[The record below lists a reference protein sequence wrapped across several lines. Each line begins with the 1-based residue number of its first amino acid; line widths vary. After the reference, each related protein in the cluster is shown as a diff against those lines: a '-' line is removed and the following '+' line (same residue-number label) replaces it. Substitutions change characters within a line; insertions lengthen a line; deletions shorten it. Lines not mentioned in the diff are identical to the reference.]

1 MANKIYYLIH
11 FDNKTNRNVTPS
23 AITKGKYVA
32 SALASCSSEVEIV
45 SLAYP
50 TKDSQDEVYYQV
62 SENVICHL
70 FKGKYS
76 NNRIIRYLNHKLYD
90 KKIRKYLKQNV
101 KKDDIIVVYHSLA
114 NMKLVKYIKKN
125 ITDKIVYEVEEI
137 YGDVI
142 NDEKTKTKE
151 LKAFKNASS
160 YIFSND
166 YLNSIINTKQLPY
179 VTCYGTYE
187 IPTLY
192 KEAFNDNLI
201 HCLYAGTLAQN
212 KGALNAINVAKYLP
226 NNYLIH
232 ILGFGSEKDIAD
244 IKNAVNEVNNSYGT
258 TKVIYEG
265 LKLNEEYL
273 KFIQKCQIGLCTQN
287 IDAAFNTTS
296 FPSKILSYMS
306 NGLEVV
312 GVNIAAIKNSKVG
325 QYIQFYNVP
334 DEKEIANAILNK
346 KLNLIPYK
354 EALDNGWHISPIICE
369 YNQYPNINLNNK
381 TNNVDVVKELDK
393 EFKED
398 LKDMLVKYE

>member
-101 KKDDIIVVYHSLA
+101 KKDDIVVVYHSLA

-142 NDEKTKTKE
+142 NDEKAKIKE
-151 LKAFKNASS
+151 LKTFKNASS

-192 KEAFNDNLI
+192 KESFNDNLI

-334 DEKEIANAILNK
+334 DEKEIANAILN
-346 KLNLIPYK
+346 
-354 EALDNGWHISPIICE
+354 
-369 YNQYPNINLNNK
+369 INLNNK

>member
-50 TKDSQDEVYYQV
+50 TKDSQDEVYCQV

-334 DEKEIANAILNK
+334 DEKEIANAILN
-346 KLNLIPYK
+346 
-354 EALDNGWHISPIICE
+354 
-369 YNQYPNINLNNK
+369 INLNNK

>member
-101 KKDDIIVVYHSLA
+101 KKDDIVVVYHSLA

-142 NDEKTKTKE
+142 NDEKTKIKE
-151 LKAFKNASS
+151 LKTFKNASS

-201 HCLYAGTLAQN
+201 HCLYAGTLDCQ
-212 KGALNAINVAKYLP
+212 KQGAAIAINTARYLP
-226 NNYLIH
+226 NNYIIH
-232 ILGFGSEKDIAD
+232 ILGFGTSQDLSYT
-244 IKNAVNEVNNSYGT
+244 KNLIDEINKQYGV

-265 LKLNEEYL
+265 IKLNEEYL
-273 KFIQKCQIGLCTQN
+273 KFIQKCQIGLSTQN
-287 IDAAFNTTS
+287 MDASFNDTS

-312 GVNIAAIKNSKVG
+312 SANIGVVKNSKIS
-325 QYIQFYNVP
+325 QYIHFYEVQ
-334 DEKEIANAILNK
+334 DEKEIANVIL
-346 KLNLIPYK
+346 
-354 EALDNGWHISPIICE
+354 
-369 YNQYPNINLNNK
+369 NINLNAK
-381 TNNVDVVKELDK
+381 SNNVDVVKELDK

-398 LKDMLVKYE
+398 LKAMLVKYE

>member
-101 KKDDIIVVYHSLA
+101 KKDDIVVVYHSLA

-142 NDEKTKTKE
+142 NDEKAKIKE
-151 LKAFKNASS
+151 LKTFKNASS

-201 HCLYAGTLAQN
+201 HCLYAGTLDCQ
-212 KGALNAINVAKYLP
+212 KQGAAIAINTARYLP
-226 NNYLIH
+226 NNYIIH
-232 ILGFGSEKDIAD
+232 ILGFGTSQDLSYT
-244 IKNAVNEVNNSYGT
+244 KNLIDEINKQYGV

-265 LKLNEEYL
+265 VKLNEEYL
-273 KFIQKCQIGLCTQN
+273 KFIQKCQIGLSTQN
-287 IDAAFNTTS
+287 MDASFNDTS

-312 GVNIAAIKNSKVG
+312 SANIGVVKNSKIS
-325 QYIQFYNVP
+325 QYIHFYEVQ
-334 DEKEIANAILNK
+334 DEKAIANVIL
-346 KLNLIPYK
+346 
-354 EALDNGWHISPIICE
+354 
-369 YNQYPNINLNNK
+369 NINLNAK
-381 TNNVDVVKELDK
+381 SNNVDVVKELDK

-398 LKDMLVKYE
+398 LKAMLVKYE

>member
-1 MANKIYYLIH
+1 MADKIYYLIH

-142 NDEKTKTKE
+142 NDEKAKIKE

-334 DEKEIANAILNK
+334 DEKEIANAILN
-346 KLNLIPYK
+346 
-354 EALDNGWHISPIICE
+354 
-369 YNQYPNINLNNK
+369 INLNNK
-381 TNNVDVVKELDK
+381 TSNVDVVKELDK

>member
-32 SALASCSSEVEIV
+32 SALASCSSKVEIV

-101 KKDDIIVVYHSLA
+101 KKDDIVVVYHSLA

-142 NDEKTKTKE
+142 NDEKTKIKE
-151 LKAFKNASS
+151 LKTFKNASS

-201 HCLYAGTLAQN
+201 HCLYAGTLDRQ
-212 KGALNAINVAKYLP
+212 KQGAAIAINTARYLP
-226 NNYLIH
+226 NNYIIH
-232 ILGFGSEKDIAD
+232 ILGFGTSQDLSYT
-244 IKNAVNEVNNSYGT
+244 KNLIDEINKQYGV

-265 LKLNEEYL
+265 VKLNEEYL
-273 KFIQKCQIGLCTQN
+273 KFIQKCQIGLSTQN
-287 IDAAFNTTS
+287 MDASFNDTS

-312 GVNIAAIKNSKVG
+312 SANIGVVKNSKIS
-325 QYIQFYNVP
+325 QYIHFYEVQ
-334 DEKEIANAILNK
+334 DEKEIANVIL
-346 KLNLIPYK
+346 
-354 EALDNGWHISPIICE
+354 
-369 YNQYPNINLNNK
+369 NINLNAK
-381 TNNVDVVKELDK
+381 SNNVDVVKELDK

-398 LKDMLVKYE
+398 LKAMLVKYE

>member
-114 NMKLVKYIKKN
+114 NMKLVKYIKKD

-142 NDEKTKTKE
+142 NDEKAKIKE

-334 DEKEIANAILNK
+334 DEKEIANAILN
-346 KLNLIPYK
+346 
-354 EALDNGWHISPIICE
+354 
-369 YNQYPNINLNNK
+369 INLNNK

>member
-101 KKDDIIVVYHSLA
+101 KKDDIVVVYHSLA

-142 NDEKTKTKE
+142 NDEKAKTKE
-151 LKAFKNASS
+151 LKTFKNASS

-201 HCLYAGTLAQN
+201 HCLYAGTLDCQ
-212 KGALNAINVAKYLP
+212 KQGAAIAINTARYLP
-226 NNYLIH
+226 NNYIIH
-232 ILGFGSEKDIAD
+232 ILGFGTSQDLSYT
-244 IKNAVNEVNNSYGT
+244 KNLIDEINKQYGV

-265 LKLNEEYL
+265 VKLNEEYL
-273 KFIQKCQIGLCTQN
+273 KFIQKCQIGLSTQN
-287 IDAAFNTTS
+287 MDASFNDTS

-312 GVNIAAIKNSKVG
+312 SANIGVVKNSKIS
-325 QYIQFYNVP
+325 QYIHFYEVQ
-334 DEKEIANAILNK
+334 DEKEIANVIL
-346 KLNLIPYK
+346 
-354 EALDNGWHISPIICE
+354 
-369 YNQYPNINLNNK
+369 NINLNAK
-381 TNNVDVVKELDK
+381 SNNVDVVKELDK

-398 LKDMLVKYE
+398 LKAMLVKYE

>member
-1 MANKIYYLIH
+1 MADKIYYLIH

-101 KKDDIIVVYHSLA
+101 KKDDIVVVYHSLA

-142 NDEKTKTKE
+142 NDEKAKTKE

-201 HCLYAGTLAQN
+201 HCLYAGTLDCKKQ
-212 KGALNAINVAKYLP
+212 GAAIAINTARYLP
-226 NNYLIH
+226 NNYIIH
-232 ILGFGSEKDIAD
+232 ILGFGTSQDLSYT
-244 IKNAVNEVNNSYGT
+244 KNLIDEINKQYGV

-265 LKLNEEYL
+265 VKLNEEYL
-273 KFIQKCQIGLCTQN
+273 KFIQKCQIGLSTQN
-287 IDAAFNTTS
+287 MDASFNDTS

-312 GVNIAAIKNSKVG
+312 SANIGVVKNSKIS
-325 QYIQFYNVP
+325 QYIHFYEVQ
-334 DEKEIANAILNK
+334 DEKAIANVIL
-346 KLNLIPYK
+346 
-354 EALDNGWHISPIICE
+354 
-369 YNQYPNINLNNK
+369 NINLNAK
-381 TNNVDVVKELDK
+381 SNNVDVVKELDK

-398 LKDMLVKYE
+398 LKAMLVKYE

>member
-232 ILGFGSEKDIAD
+232 ILGFGSEKEIAD

-334 DEKEIANAILNK
+334 DEKEIANAILN
-346 KLNLIPYK
+346 
-354 EALDNGWHISPIICE
+354 
-369 YNQYPNINLNNK
+369 INLNNK

>member
-114 NMKLVKYIKKN
+114 NMKLVKYIKKD

-201 HCLYAGTLAQN
+201 HCLYVGTLAQN

-273 KFIQKCQIGLCTQN
+273 KFIQKCQIGLFTQN

-334 DEKEIANAILNK
+334 DEKEIANAILN
-346 KLNLIPYK
+346 
-354 EALDNGWHISPIICE
+354 
-369 YNQYPNINLNNK
+369 INLNNK

>member
-142 NDEKTKTKE
+142 NDEKAKIKE
-151 LKAFKNASS
+151 LKTFKNASS

-201 HCLYAGTLAQN
+201 HCLYAGTLDCQ
-212 KGALNAINVAKYLP
+212 KQGAAIAINTARYLP
-226 NNYLIH
+226 NNYIIH
-232 ILGFGSEKDIAD
+232 ILGFGTSQDLSYT
-244 IKNAVNEVNNSYGT
+244 KNLIDEINKQHGV

-265 LKLNEEYL
+265 VKLNEEYL
-273 KFIQKCQIGLCTQN
+273 KFIQKCQIGLSTQN
-287 IDAAFNTTS
+287 MDASFNDTS

-312 GVNIAAIKNSKVG
+312 SANIGVVKNSKIG
-325 QYIQFYNVP
+325 QYIHFYEVQ
-334 DEKEIANAILNK
+334 DEKEIANVIL
-346 KLNLIPYK
+346 
-354 EALDNGWHISPIICE
+354 
-369 YNQYPNINLNNK
+369 NINLNAK
-381 TNNVDVVKELDK
+381 SNNVDVVKELDK

-398 LKDMLVKYE
+398 LKAMLVKYE

>member
-142 NDEKTKTKE
+142 NDEKAKIKE

-192 KEAFNDNLI
+192 KESFNDNLI

-334 DEKEIANAILNK
+334 DEKEIANAILN
-346 KLNLIPYK
+346 
-354 EALDNGWHISPIICE
+354 
-369 YNQYPNINLNNK
+369 INLNAK
-381 TNNVDVVKELDK
+381 SNNVDVVKELDK

>member
-192 KEAFNDNLI
+192 KETFNDNLI

-334 DEKEIANAILNK
+334 DEKEIANAILN
-346 KLNLIPYK
+346 
-354 EALDNGWHISPIICE
+354 
-369 YNQYPNINLNNK
+369 INLNNK

>member
-142 NDEKTKTKE
+142 NDEKAKIKE
-151 LKAFKNASS
+151 LKTFKNASS

-201 HCLYAGTLAQN
+201 HCLYAGTLDRQ
-212 KGALNAINVAKYLP
+212 KQGAAIAINTARYLP
-226 NNYLIH
+226 NNYIIH
-232 ILGFGSEKDIAD
+232 ILGFGTSQDLSYT
-244 IKNAVNEVNNSYGT
+244 KNLIDEINKQHGV

-265 LKLNEEYL
+265 VKLNEEYL
-273 KFIQKCQIGLCTQN
+273 KFIQKCQIGLSTQN
-287 IDAAFNTTS
+287 MDASFNDTS

-312 GVNIAAIKNSKVG
+312 SANIGVVKNSKIS
-325 QYIQFYNVP
+325 QYIHFYEVQ
-334 DEKEIANAILNK
+334 DEKEIANVIL
-346 KLNLIPYK
+346 
-354 EALDNGWHISPIICE
+354 
-369 YNQYPNINLNNK
+369 NINLNAK
-381 TNNVDVVKELDK
+381 SNNVDVVKELDK

-398 LKDMLVKYE
+398 LKAMLVKYE

>member
-101 KKDDIIVVYHSLA
+101 KKDDIVVVYHSLA

-142 NDEKTKTKE
+142 NDEKTKIKE
-151 LKAFKNASS
+151 LKTFKNASS

-201 HCLYAGTLAQN
+201 HCLYAGTLDCQ
-212 KGALNAINVAKYLP
+212 KQGAAIAINTARYLP
-226 NNYLIH
+226 NNYIIH
-232 ILGFGSEKDIAD
+232 ILGFGTSQDLSYT
-244 IKNAVNEVNNSYGT
+244 KNLIDEINKQYGV

-265 LKLNEEYL
+265 VKLNEEYL
-273 KFIQKCQIGLCTQN
+273 KFIQKCQIGLSTQN
-287 IDAAFNTTS
+287 MDASFNDTS

-312 GVNIAAIKNSKVG
+312 SANIGVVKNSKIS
-325 QYIQFYNVP
+325 QYIHFYEVQ
-334 DEKEIANAILNK
+334 DEKAIANVIL
-346 KLNLIPYK
+346 
-354 EALDNGWHISPIICE
+354 
-369 YNQYPNINLNNK
+369 NINLNAK
-381 TNNVDVVKELDK
+381 SNNVDVVKELDK

-398 LKDMLVKYE
+398 LKAMLVKYE

>member
-114 NMKLVKYIKKN
+114 NMKLVKYIKKD

-334 DEKEIANAILNK
+334 DEKEIANAILN
-346 KLNLIPYK
+346 
-354 EALDNGWHISPIICE
+354 
-369 YNQYPNINLNNK
+369 INLNNK

-393 EFKED
+393 EFKEG

>member
-244 IKNAVNEVNNSYGT
+244 IKNAVNEDNNSYGT

-334 DEKEIANAILNK
+334 DEKEIANAILN
-346 KLNLIPYK
+346 
-354 EALDNGWHISPIICE
+354 
-369 YNQYPNINLNNK
+369 INLKNK

>member
-137 YGDVI
+137 YGDLI
-142 NDEKTKTKE
+142 NDEKAKIKE

-192 KEAFNDNLI
+192 KESFNDNLI

-334 DEKEIANAILNK
+334 DEKEIANAILN
-346 KLNLIPYK
+346 
-354 EALDNGWHISPIICE
+354 
-369 YNQYPNINLNNK
+369 INLNNK

>member
-101 KKDDIIVVYHSLA
+101 KKDDIVVVYHSLA

-142 NDEKTKTKE
+142 NDEKAKTKE
-151 LKAFKNASS
+151 LKTFKNASS

-334 DEKEIANAILNK
+334 DEKEIANAILN
-346 KLNLIPYK
+346 
-354 EALDNGWHISPIICE
+354 
-369 YNQYPNINLNNK
+369 INLNNK

>member
-142 NDEKTKTKE
+142 NDEKAKIKE

-334 DEKEIANAILNK
+334 DEKEIANAILN
-346 KLNLIPYK
+346 
-354 EALDNGWHISPIICE
+354 
-369 YNQYPNINLNNK
+369 INLNNK

>member
-142 NDEKTKTKE
+142 NDEKAKTKE

-192 KEAFNDNLI
+192 KESFNDNLI

-273 KFIQKCQIGLCTQN
+273 KFIQKCQIGLCIQN

-334 DEKEIANAILNK
+334 DEKEIANAILN
-346 KLNLIPYK
+346 
-354 EALDNGWHISPIICE
+354 
-369 YNQYPNINLNNK
+369 INLNNK

>member
-11 FDNKTNRNVTPS
+11 FDNKKNRNVTPS

-76 NNRIIRYLNHKLYD
+76 NNRIIRYIDHKLYD

-101 KKDDIIVVYHSLA
+101 KKEDIIVVYHSLA

-125 ITDKIVYEVEEI
+125 VTDKIVYEVEEI

-142 NDEKTKTKE
+142 NDEKAKIKE

-166 YLNSIINTKQLPY
+166 YLNTIINTKQLPY

-192 KEAFNDNLI
+192 KESFNDNLI

-334 DEKEIANAILNK
+334 DEKEIANAILN
-346 KLNLIPYK
+346 
-354 EALDNGWHISPIICE
+354 
-369 YNQYPNINLNNK
+369 INLNNK

>member
-11 FDNKTNRNVTPS
+11 FDNKTNRNITPS

-142 NDEKTKTKE
+142 NDEKAKTKE

-192 KEAFNDNLI
+192 KESFNDNLI

-334 DEKEIANAILNK
+334 DEKEIANAILN
-346 KLNLIPYK
+346 
-354 EALDNGWHISPIICE
+354 
-369 YNQYPNINLNNK
+369 INLNNK

>member
-62 SENVICHL
+62 SENDICHL

-334 DEKEIANAILNK
+334 DEKEIANAILN
-346 KLNLIPYK
+346 
-354 EALDNGWHISPIICE
+354 
-369 YNQYPNINLNNK
+369 INLNNK

>member
-101 KKDDIIVVYHSLA
+101 KKDDIVVVYHSLA

-142 NDEKTKTKE
+142 NDEKAKTKE

-273 KFIQKCQIGLCTQN
+273 RFIQKCQIGLCTQN

-334 DEKEIANAILNK
+334 DEKEIANAILN
-346 KLNLIPYK
+346 
-354 EALDNGWHISPIICE
+354 
-369 YNQYPNINLNNK
+369 INLNNK

>member
-287 IDAAFNTTS
+287 IDADFNTTS

-334 DEKEIANAILNK
+334 DEKEIANAILN
-346 KLNLIPYK
+346 
-354 EALDNGWHISPIICE
+354 
-369 YNQYPNINLNNK
+369 INLNNK

>member
-142 NDEKTKTKE
+142 NDEKAKIKE

-192 KEAFNDNLI
+192 KESFNDNLI

-334 DEKEIANAILNK
+334 DEKEIANAILN
-346 KLNLIPYK
+346 
-354 EALDNGWHISPIICE
+354 
-369 YNQYPNINLNNK
+369 INLNNK
-381 TNNVDVVKELDK
+381 TNTVYVVKELDK

>member
-125 ITDKIVYEVEEI
+125 VTDKIVYEVEEI

-142 NDEKTKTKE
+142 NDEKTKIKE

-166 YLNSIINTKQLPY
+166 YLNTIINTKQLPY

-187 IPTLY
+187 IPTMY
-192 KEAFNDNLI
+192 KETFNDNLI
-201 HCLYAGTLAQN
+201 HCLYAGTLDCQ
-212 KGALNAINVAKYLP
+212 KQGAAIAINTARYLP
-226 NNYLIH
+226 NNYIIH
-232 ILGFGSEKDIAD
+232 ILGFGTSQDL
-244 IKNAVNEVNNSYGT
+244 SYTKALIDEINKQQGA

-265 LKLNEEYL
+265 VKLNEEYL
-273 KFIQKCQIGLCTQN
+273 KFIQKCQIGLSTQN
-287 IDAAFNTTS
+287 MDASFNDTS

-312 GVNIAAIKNSKVG
+312 SANIEVVKNSKIG
-325 QYIQFYNVP
+325 QYIHSYEVQ
-334 DEKEIANAILNK
+334 DEKEIANVIL
-346 KLNLIPYK
+346 
-354 EALDNGWHISPIICE
+354 
-369 YNQYPNINLNNK
+369 NINLNAK
-381 TNNVDVVKELDK
+381 SNNVDVVKELDK

-398 LKDMLVKYE
+398 LKAMLVKYE

>member
-90 KKIRKYLKQNV
+90 QKIRKYLKQNV
-101 KKDDIIVVYHSLA
+101 KKDDIVVVYHSLA

-142 NDEKTKTKE
+142 NDEKAKIKE

-334 DEKEIANAILNK
+334 DEKEIANAILN
-346 KLNLIPYK
+346 
-354 EALDNGWHISPIICE
+354 
-369 YNQYPNINLNNK
+369 INLNNK

>member
-90 KKIRKYLKQNV
+90 KKIRKYLKQKV
-101 KKDDIIVVYHSLA
+101 KKDDIVVVYHSLA

-142 NDEKTKTKE
+142 NDEKAKTKE

-201 HCLYAGTLAQN
+201 HCLYAGTLDCQ
-212 KGALNAINVAKYLP
+212 KQGAAIAINTARYLP
-226 NNYLIH
+226 NNYIIH
-232 ILGFGSEKDIAD
+232 ILGFGTSQDLSYT
-244 IKNAVNEVNNSYGT
+244 KNLIDEINKQQGV

-265 LKLNEEYL
+265 VKLNEEYL
-273 KFIQKCQIGLCTQN
+273 KFIQKCQIGLSTQN
-287 IDAAFNTTS
+287 MDASFNDTS

-312 GVNIAAIKNSKVG
+312 SANIGVVKNSKIS
-325 QYIQFYNVP
+325 QYIHFYEVQ
-334 DEKEIANAILNK
+334 DEKAIANVIL
-346 KLNLIPYK
+346 
-354 EALDNGWHISPIICE
+354 
-369 YNQYPNINLNNK
+369 NINLNAK
-381 TNNVDVVKELDK
+381 SNNVDVVKELDK

-398 LKDMLVKYE
+398 LKAMLVKYE

>member
-142 NDEKTKTKE
+142 NDEKAKIKE
-151 LKAFKNASS
+151 LKTFKNASS

-201 HCLYAGTLAQN
+201 HCLYAGTLDRQ
-212 KGALNAINVAKYLP
+212 KQGAAIAINTARYLP
-226 NNYLIH
+226 NNYIIH
-232 ILGFGSEKDIAD
+232 ILGFGTSQDLSYT
-244 IKNAVNEVNNSYGT
+244 KNLIDEINKQYGV

-265 LKLNEEYL
+265 VKLNEEYL
-273 KFIQKCQIGLCTQN
+273 KFIQKCQIGLSTQN
-287 IDAAFNTTS
+287 MDASFNDTS

-312 GVNIAAIKNSKVG
+312 SANIGVVKNSKIS
-325 QYIQFYNVP
+325 QYIHFYEVQ
-334 DEKEIANAILNK
+334 DEKKIANVIL
-346 KLNLIPYK
+346 
-354 EALDNGWHISPIICE
+354 
-369 YNQYPNINLNNK
+369 NINLNAK
-381 TNNVDVVKELDK
+381 SNNVDVVKELDK

-398 LKDMLVKYE
+398 LKAMLVKYE

>member
-101 KKDDIIVVYHSLA
+101 KKDDIVVVYHSLA

-142 NDEKTKTKE
+142 NDEKAKTKE

-201 HCLYAGTLAQN
+201 HCLYAGTLDCQ
-212 KGALNAINVAKYLP
+212 KQGAAIAINTARYLP
-226 NNYLIH
+226 NNYIVH
-232 ILGFGSEKDIAD
+232 ILGFGTSQDLSYT
-244 IKNAVNEVNNSYGT
+244 KNLIDEINKQYGV

-265 LKLNEEYL
+265 IKLNEEYL
-273 KFIQKCQIGLCTQN
+273 KFIQKCQIGLSTQN
-287 IDAAFNTTS
+287 MDASFNDTS

-312 GVNIAAIKNSKVG
+312 SANIGVVKNSKIS
-325 QYIQFYNVP
+325 QYIHFYEVQ
-334 DEKEIANAILNK
+334 DEKEIANVIL
-346 KLNLIPYK
+346 
-354 EALDNGWHISPIICE
+354 
-369 YNQYPNINLNNK
+369 NINLNAK
-381 TNNVDVVKELDK
+381 SNNVDVVKELDK

-398 LKDMLVKYE
+398 LKAMLVKYE

>member
-50 TKDSQDEVYYQV
+50 TKGSQDEVYYQV

-142 NDEKTKTKE
+142 NDEKAKTKE

-192 KEAFNDNLI
+192 KESFNDNLI

-212 KGALNAINVAKYLP
+212 KGALSAINVAKYLP

-334 DEKEIANAILNK
+334 DEKEIANAILN
-346 KLNLIPYK
+346 
-354 EALDNGWHISPIICE
+354 
-369 YNQYPNINLNNK
+369 INLNNK

>member
-90 KKIRKYLKQNV
+90 KKIRKYLKQKV
-101 KKDDIIVVYHSLA
+101 KKDDIVVVYHSLA

-142 NDEKTKTKE
+142 NDEKTKIKE

-201 HCLYAGTLAQN
+201 HCLYAGTLDRQ
-212 KGALNAINVAKYLP
+212 KQGAAIAINTARYLP
-226 NNYLIH
+226 NNYIIH
-232 ILGFGSEKDIAD
+232 ILGFGTSQDLSYT
-244 IKNAVNEVNNSYGT
+244 KNLIDEINKQYGV

-265 LKLNEEYL
+265 VKLNEEYL
-273 KFIQKCQIGLCTQN
+273 KFIQKCQIGLSTQN
-287 IDAAFNTTS
+287 MDASFNDTS

-312 GVNIAAIKNSKVG
+312 SANIGVVKNSKIS
-325 QYIQFYNVP
+325 QYIHFYEVQ
-334 DEKEIANAILNK
+334 DEKEIANVIL
-346 KLNLIPYK
+346 
-354 EALDNGWHISPIICE
+354 
-369 YNQYPNINLNNK
+369 NINLNAK
-381 TNNVDVVKELDK
+381 SNNVDVVKELDK

-398 LKDMLVKYE
+398 LKVRLEPGT

>member
-1 MANKIYYLIH
+1 MIH

-137 YGDVI
+137 YGDII

-334 DEKEIANAILNK
+334 DEKEIANAILN
-346 KLNLIPYK
+346 
-354 EALDNGWHISPIICE
+354 
-369 YNQYPNINLNNK
+369 INLNNK

>member
-90 KKIRKYLKQNV
+90 KKIRKYLKQKV
-101 KKDDIIVVYHSLA
+101 KKDDIVVVYHSLA

-142 NDEKTKTKE
+142 NDEKAKTKE

-201 HCLYAGTLAQN
+201 HCLYAGTLDCQ
-212 KGALNAINVAKYLP
+212 KQGAAIAINTARYLP
-226 NNYLIH
+226 NNYIIH
-232 ILGFGSEKDIAD
+232 ILGFGTSQDLSYT
-244 IKNAVNEVNNSYGT
+244 KNLIDEINKQYGV

-265 LKLNEEYL
+265 VKLNEEYL
-273 KFIQKCQIGLCTQN
+273 KFIQKCQIGLSTQN
-287 IDAAFNTTS
+287 MDASFNDTS

-312 GVNIAAIKNSKVG
+312 SANIGVVKNSKIS
-325 QYIQFYNVP
+325 QYIHFYEVQ
-334 DEKEIANAILNK
+334 DEKEIANVIL
-346 KLNLIPYK
+346 
-354 EALDNGWHISPIICE
+354 
-369 YNQYPNINLNNK
+369 NINLNAK
-381 TNNVDVVKELDK
+381 SNNVDVVKELDK

-398 LKDMLVKYE
+398 LKAMLVKYE

>member
-101 KKDDIIVVYHSLA
+101 KKDDIVVVYHSLA

-142 NDEKTKTKE
+142 NDEKAKIKE

-334 DEKEIANAILNK
+334 DEKEIANAILN
-346 KLNLIPYK
+346 
-354 EALDNGWHISPIICE
+354 
-369 YNQYPNINLNNK
+369 INLNAK
-381 TNNVDVVKELDK
+381 SNNVDVVKELDK

>member
-142 NDEKTKTKE
+142 NDEKAKIKE

-226 NNYLIH
+226 NNFLIH

-334 DEKEIANAILNK
+334 DEKEIANAILN
-346 KLNLIPYK
+346 
-354 EALDNGWHISPIICE
+354 
-369 YNQYPNINLNNK
+369 INLNNK